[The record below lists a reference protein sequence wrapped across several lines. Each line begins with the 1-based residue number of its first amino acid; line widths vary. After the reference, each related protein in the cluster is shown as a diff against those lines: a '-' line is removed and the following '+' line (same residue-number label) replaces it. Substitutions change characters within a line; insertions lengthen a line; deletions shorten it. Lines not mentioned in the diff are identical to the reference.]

1 MFSQTSQTG
10 LCYVDQELQDLQRD
24 PPAQC
29 SAGPVGDDS
38 EFTSCM
44 SALRLFIVPKCDS
57 TFYLNNLKQ
66 NINSFQEDLFIY
78 FLVGSVLKKERWKN
92 ESSRYQKKM
101 FHLAKEGS

>member
-44 SALRLFIVPKCDS
+44 SALRLFIVPKCHS

-66 NINSFQEDLFIY
+66 NINRFIY

>member
-1 MFSQTSQTG
+1 MSRDVQSNPSQTG

-44 SALRLFIVPKCDS
+44 SALRLFIVPKCHS

-66 NINSFQEDLFIY
+66 NINSFQEDFFIY
-78 FLVGSVLKKERWKN
+78 LFFGRVSYKKRAVEERVK
-92 ESSRYQKKM
+92 
-101 FHLAKEGS
+101 